1 MNRFLQSQRWWLVRI
16 AALPLQILLFAF
28 VAFFLVRAIPG
39 DPVDV
44 VTGGQYT
51 PEIYARV
58 QKALGLDGTLL
69 EQFGRYLRQLLSF
82 DLGTSLIS
90 GRSISDDLIQ
100 KLPPT
105 IEIALMALVGM
116 LLVTLACSY
125 IAVMHPRRAIS
136 RVVIVYSRTAGM
148 IPEFALGIVAI
159 FIFYAV
165 LRWAPA
171 PLGRL
176 SPFIDP
182 PPPVTHMP
190 FVDVLLSGDTTAMK
204 SMISHLILPIGVMV
218 IALSP
223 VMLKLLVADLEAS
236 LDAQPTRFRIASG
249 ATHATV
255 LVSIYRRALPATV
268 TMTGTMF
275 GHLLGGAI
283 IIETLFGLDGLGK
296 YAVEAVMSA
305 DLTTMQSLLL
315 VTATLSLIVF
325 LLIDLIN
332 MLLDPRRRPG
342 THVEA

>member
-1 MNRFLQSQRWWLVRI
+1 MDQLFQSQRWWLVRI

-69 EQFGRYLRQLLSF
+69 EQLGRYLGQLLSF

-116 LLVTLACSY
+116 LLLTLAGSY
-125 IAVMHPRRAIS
+125 IAVLHPRGAIS
-136 RVVIVYSRTAGM
+136 RLVIFYSRTAGM

-165 LRWAPA
+165 LRLAPA

-176 SPFIDP
+176 SPFLDP

-190 FVDVLLSGDTTAMK
+190 FVDVLLSGDIAAIK
-204 SMISHLILPIGVMV
+204 SMMAHLILPIGVMV
-218 IALSP
+218 IALTP

-236 LDAQPTRFRIASG
+236 LDAQPTRFRIAAG

-255 LVSIYRRALPATV
+255 LLSVYRRALPATV

-283 IIETLFGLDGLGK
+283 IIESLFGLDGLGK

-305 DLTTMQSLLL
+305 DLTTMQSVLL
-315 VTATLSLIVF
+315 VIATLSLIVF
-325 LLIDLIN
+325 LLIDLVN

-342 THVEA
+342 TRVEA